1 MPTPPPPERTLKQR
15 NYGLLIANQ
24 IRALRARDKER
35 IKRREIDARQ
45 ILFNPPEYWE
55 KAHLSVLVRS
65 IPGVGHTKV
74 ERILDDLGIAPAK
87 TVNGIT
93 DAQRERLAQELERF
107 YDARRRR
114 L

>member
-1 MPTPPPPERTLKQR
+1 MPTPPPPERTPKER
-15 NYGLLIANQ
+15 RYGLLIANQ

-45 ILFNPPEYWE
+45 ILLHPPEYWE
-55 KAHLSVLVRS
+55 KAHLAVLVRS

-74 ERILDDLGIAPAK
+74 EKIFDELGIAPAK

-93 DAQRERLAQELERF
+93 DAQRERLAEELERF
-107 YDARRRR
+107 YGTRRR